1 MIAEPLAG
9 SRIDHL
15 FVVTLSYFED
25 HIVIEARSPDL
36 LTKRIGADKFDHF
49 IALALRIVDQ
59 IKSEM
64 SHISSIIF
72 GYEVDGSQHPS

>member
-1 MIAEPLAG
+1 M
-9 SRIDHL
+9 
-15 FVVTLSYFED
+15 VTLRYFED
-25 HIVIEARSPDL
+25 HIDIEASSSDP
-36 LTKRIGADKFDHF
+36 LTKRSGADKFDHF

>member
-49 IALALRIVDQ
+49 IALA
-59 IKSEM
+59 SE
-64 SHISSIIF
+64 
-72 GYEVDGSQHPS
+72 DR